1 MTASIRLPTMLAE
14 TMAVDTI
21 HQVDGSTVD
30 EVLGDLFRQV
40 PGLRHHILDEFG
52 AIRPHVSVFVDG
64 DQARLGT
71 RVRPGSDVRVLHA
84 VSGGALG

>member
-1 MTASIRLPTMLAE
+1 MTASIRLPRMLAE
-14 TMAVDTI
+14 TMRVDTN

-30 EVLGDLFRQV
+30 EALGDLFRKV

-64 DQARLGT
+64 DQASLGT
-71 RVRPGSDVRVLHA
+71 RIRPGSDVRVLHA